1 MLKKHKQILVV
12 IIVLI
17 LAGIGY
23 VLFAKNGQQNDQE
36 LSTNQST
43 QSETQ
48 NQSGT
53 DSATPEESTEQP
65 KSAEPVTTESKGI
78 FSDEYDITN
87 VDIQVFEVS
96 YSGGQFLPNSLEIKV
111 GDIVVFKNDSPGDFW
126 PASGPHPTHT
136 AYPEFDAKSAIAS
149 GKTFD
154 FKFLK
159 AGSWKFHNHLNP
171 EATGTIVVTK

>member
-23 VLFAKNGQQNDQE
+23 VLFAKDGQQNDQE
-36 LSTNQST
+36 LSTNQSS
-43 QSETQ
+43 QSDTQ

-65 KSAEPVTTESKGI
+65 KPSEPVTTESKGT

-96 YSGGQFLPNSLEIKV
+96 YSGGQFLPNSLDIKA

-136 AYPEFDAKSAIAS
+136 AYPEFDAKSAISS

-154 FKFLK
+154 FKFIK
-159 AGSWKFHNHLNP
+159 PGSWKFHNHLNP
-171 EATGTIVVTK
+171 EATGTITVAK